1 MSAANPQPAARFR
14 LMEEMVSS
22 SALRRCLFV
31 VLALAFL
38 AAARPAPAQDW
49 FRVSTGL
56 GVEKPRVAVA
66 DFAPKSDTGVG
77 LANIRERLKVLYQ
90 GRAELIIS
98 VPPVGGTMAT
108 IKVPYDIAP
117 TTT

>member
-1 MSAANPQPAARFR
+1 VEISAEIVDGQ
-14 LMEEMVSS
+14 
-22 SALRRCLFV
+22 
-31 VLALAFL
+31 
-38 AAARPAPAQDW
+38 
-49 FRVSTGL
+49 
-56 GVEKPRVAVA
+56 VAVHVL
-66 DFAPKSDTGVG
+66 DNGVGFAPKSDTGVG

-108 IKVPYDIAP
+108 IKVPYEIAP